1 MRSWAQIKQ
10 HPGLALKLELA
21 MLAGAGLTLA
31 AVVALSWW
39 QARQMIAADH
49 DEAIAGLT
57 ADTVARLNNHLTAV
71 EPLPLYL
78 AAQLSE
84 GCPPRDQLTGM
95 ARRALEAAPE
105 AFGCSITRDPG
116 SCPEDQ
122 AGSVSCH
129 RQDQAVQTEW
139 RPAKTYYYPL
149 MDWYQIPRELGQAL
163 WSEPFYNEA
172 AGQIMSTFAVPFF
185 HRTADGR
192 QAVAGVVAGD
202 VSLERLSKVVNSL
215 GRNRGCVAFLISA
228 TGIFVTHQ
236 ENPRLVMRE
245 SIFSLAESSGD
256 PELRRIGKA
265 MIHHE
270 QGTARVANPLLG
282 PPGRLYFSPLPKQ
295 GWSLG
300 MIYPDS
306 ELRAEL
312 NVLTLRLAGIAATGL
327 ALLVLLVVWVA
338 RGITRP
344 LRALA
349 LVTPELARGN
359 LRVAVPELRSHDEIG
374 DLGRSFKSMTAS
386 LASLTGQVKSA
397 SLQLVST
404 ATEIAATS
412 RQQETTIS
420 EFGASTT
427 EVAAAVRQISAT
439 ARELARTMEG
449 IKEVAGAT
457 RDLAATGGGNLT
469 AMEESM
475 RRLATATGTISGT
488 LDALLTRT
496 GAISGLISTI
506 TKVADQTNLLSLNA
520 AVEAEK
526 AGSAGLGFAAVARE
540 IRRLADQTAV
550 ATLDIEKTVRDM
562 QHSAAAGARAMAA
575 FAGEVEQDV
584 ATVRDT
590 GGQFARILEQVRILL
605 PQFDTVNEGMRAQAA
620 GAEQIHQAMEQLN
633 TGARQAAE
641 SLRQFKSATGDL
653 QTAACSL
660 QKEVSVFDA

>member
-31 AVVALSWW
+31 AVVTLSWW

-57 ADTVARLNNHLTAV
+57 ADTVARINNLLAGM
-71 EPLPLYL
+71 EPLPHYL

-84 GCPPRDQLTGM
+84 GCPPREQLTGM

-105 AFGCSITRDPG
+105 AFGCSITRDPD
-116 SCPEDQ
+116 SCTEDL
-122 AGSVSCH
+122 AGSVSCQ
-129 RQDQAVQTEW
+129 RQDQAVQAEW
-139 RPAKTYYYPL
+139 RPVKSYYYPL
-149 MDWYQIPRELGQAL
+149 MDWYQIPRELGQAQ

-256 PELRRIGKA
+256 LALRRIGKA

-562 QHSAAAGARAMAA
+562 QHSAAAGVRAMAA

-641 SLRQFKSATGDL
+641 SLHQFKSATGDL